1 MSWRVEIRP
10 EVETDVA
17 EAARWYE
24 SQQAGLGAEFVEEII
39 QVWDALAENPL
50 LNARRHPRK
59 NIRWCYP
66 ERFPYRVIYE
76 VSEANIR
83 LSWRRFCTLRAT
95 TNNGASGSEIDW
107 KFYTRIAR
115 IFSDGF
121 VCRPGGAWFFVA
133 LTRS

>member
-10 EVETDVA
+10 EVEADVA

-24 SQQAGLGAEFVEEII
+24 SQQSGLGVEFVEEII

-59 NIRWCYP
+59 NIRWRYP

-76 VSEANIR
+76 VSEKEHLVVVAAVLHAAR
-83 LSWRRFCTLRAT
+83 DDKHWRR
-95 TNNGASGSEIDW
+95 
-107 KFYTRIAR
+107 RI
-115 IFSDGF
+115 
-121 VCRPGGAWFFVA
+121 GG
-133 LTRS
+133 